1 MLDKAKALQLP
12 LCTEKPN
19 YRPKAKLS
27 ITQGIVE
34 IYATV
39 QDLNMYLTSLACAEL
54 GWIVQSDWLS
64 LS

>member
-1 MLDKAKALQLP
+1 MLDKGKALQLP

-19 YRPKAKLS
+19 YRPEAKLS

-54 GWIVQSDWLS
+54 G
-64 LS
+64 